1 MRRGDGGENAREEAE
16 LEGKR
21 MVGMSGG
28 DGWTRGGRIRNQG
41 LKMAETKE
49 QRISKRDSFFS

>member
-1 MRRGDGGENAREEAE
+1 MDE
-16 LEGKR
+16 
-21 MVGMSGG
+21 
-28 DGWTRGGRIRNQG
+28 GGRIRNQG

>member
-1 MRRGDGGENAREEAE
+1 MRRGDEGENAREEAE

-28 DGWTRGGRIRNQG
+28 DGWTRVVGF
-41 LKMAETKE
+41 ETK
-49 QRISKRDSFFS
+49 D